1 MTQLERDSMRD
12 DVRPSPGVE
21 GNRRLTGIT
30 AIPLLIL
37 LFVEGLTVLLG
48 VRQLISV
55 HVFVG
60 MLLVPP
66 IALKIAS
73 VGYRFVRYYAGT
85 PAYRLAGPPPLILRS
100 LGPIVVASTLT
111 LFGSGIAL
119 IVFGRD
125 TPLALPLHKLSFFV
139 WVASMSIH
147 VLGHV
152 KDLREVIVAEWKRR
166 TGLRGTTA
174 RVAAVGLSIVLGLGL
189 AAVTVHLAAPWAHH
203 QFDDRLGRGH

>member
-1 MTQLERDSMRD
+1 MTQLERDSTRD
-12 DVRPSPGVE
+12 DRPPGVE
-21 GNRRLTGIT
+21 GNRRLTGLT
-30 AIPLLIL
+30 AIPLVIL
-37 LFVEGLTVLLG
+37 LFVEGMTVLLG

-119 IVFGRD
+119 IAFGRA

-139 WVASMSIH
+139 WVAAMSIH
-147 VLGHV
+147 VLGHAR
-152 KDLREVIVAEWKRR
+152 DLREVIVTEWKRR
-166 TGLRGTTA
+166 TRLRGTTA
-174 RVAAVGLSIVLGLGL
+174 RAAAVGLSIVLGLGL